1 MSYPIFC
8 FGCICGPKFQSLCL
22 YVTGYLQI
30 WTHLNIHSFQL
41 EVRAGFKAIH
51 SELSVVFAKI
61 SLIANKIESKSF
73 YSPLILHSVRV
84 LQNKCV

>member
-8 FGCICGPKFQSLCL
+8 FGCICGPKFQSLWL

-41 EVRAGFKAIH
+41 EVHAGLKTFH
-51 SELSVVFAKI
+51 SQRSVVLAKR
-61 SLIANKIESKSF
+61 SLVANKIESRSF
-73 YSPLILHSVRV
+73 YSPLILHPVRV
-84 LQNKCV
+84 SQNKCV